1 MRTGGVSARIRAVL
15 VLKAASQKRQLWRV
29 LKKAAPRS
37 PEAKKASYR
46 YDDHNAADGID
57 VSLMTT
63 LPRRR

>member
-1 MRTGGVSARIRAVL
+1 VL
-15 VLKAASQKRQLWRV
+15 VPKAASQKRQLWRV

-46 YDDHNAADGID
+46 YDDYNTADDID
-57 VSLMTT
+57 VSLMTS